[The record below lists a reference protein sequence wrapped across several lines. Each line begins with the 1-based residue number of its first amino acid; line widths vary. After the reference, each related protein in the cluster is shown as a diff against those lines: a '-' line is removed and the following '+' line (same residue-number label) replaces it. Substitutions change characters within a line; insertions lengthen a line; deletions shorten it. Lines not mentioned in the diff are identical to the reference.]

1 MEIGRGVLFSSRF
14 VSMRKN
20 MENTINLF
28 LANITKMKEEIN
40 VLELLIQ
47 KKVLRC

>member
-1 MEIGRGVLFSSRF
+1 MCGELFSSRF

-20 MENTINLF
+20 MESTINLF
-28 LANITKMKEEIN
+28 LLNITKMKEEIN

-47 KKVLRC
+47 KKVVHC